1 MRTMLIAIALVS
13 FALVV
18 PAQAQIYGTIVGETI
33 PAPTTPGMLLPDTTL
48 EVIFLVE
55 LDDRGGTDSGLAGMD
70 LLVSW
75 DPAKATLSD
84 ISDAELWNDGAKVF
98 DDDKNLDSDDDWLGT
113 YYTSDPPG
121 PGLQH
126 KILTMATDTFIG
138 EIPGTD
144 GVAGT
149 NLWPNKFE
157 VTPAVGSVFLQGYQ
171 DTPADFGIGS
181 EGSPYAWAH
190 LSFTLHEDLTATGLC
205 LNLVIDTMGQL
216 NSPINT
222 VERILFAPPM
232 VNCGLF
238 PRDQAV
244 STEAGQ
250 VNEWDW
256 AAGLIP
262 EPSVFLLA
270 GLGLLA
276 LLRRRR

>member
-1 MRTMLIAIALVS
+1 MLIAIALVS

-48 EVIFLVE
+48 EVIFWIE
-55 LDDRGGTDSGLAGMD
+55 LDDRVTDSGLSGMD

-75 DPAKATLSD
+75 DPAQATLSN
-84 ISDAELWNDGAKVF
+84 ISQGELWIDGAKVM
-98 DDDKNLDSDDDWLGT
+98 DNDVDLDSDGDWDAT

-126 KILTMATDTFIG
+126 KILDMSTDTYLG
-138 EIPGTD
+138 DIPGTD

-157 VTPAVGSVFLQGYQ
+157 VTPGASSVFLQGYQ
-171 DTPADFGIGS
+171 DTPADFTLGS
-181 EGSPYAWAH
+181 EGSAYAWAH
-190 LSFTLHEDLTATGLC
+190 LAFTLHEDLTATGLC
-205 LNLVIDTMGQL
+205 LNLVTDTVGQL
-216 NSPINT
+216 NSPTNT
-222 VERILFAPPM
+222 VDRLLFNMFLACPESP
-232 VNCGLF
+232 F
-238 PRDQAV
+238 PKDQEV
-244 STEAGQ
+244 STAAGQ
-250 VNEWDW
+250 VNEFEW
-256 AAGLIP
+256 AAGIVP